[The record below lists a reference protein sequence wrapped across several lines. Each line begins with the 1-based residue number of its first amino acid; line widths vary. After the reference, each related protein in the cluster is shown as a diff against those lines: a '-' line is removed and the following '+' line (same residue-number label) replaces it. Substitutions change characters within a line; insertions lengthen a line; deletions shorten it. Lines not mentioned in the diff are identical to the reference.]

1 MTQVN
6 LLPREVR
13 TRRRVHR
20 VTAAAVGAVG
30 AVVVL
35 LLAVFVL
42 QSTRL
47 HQVDTQ
53 LGAAQSLNSGLQTKV
68 AQLQKFEDL
77 KNNVAARQAIVDGLL
92 HQQVLWSQVLQDMS
106 AAMPGGVFLT
116 NMTGSLTGATDATA
130 TVGATGAVVGNITLQ
145 GTALDYPDLT
155 ALLRRLERVDG
166 WVNPWVSQATR
177 AILDDQRVVQFT
189 ATVDL
194 GTAAT
199 VNGRAK

>member
-13 TRRRVHR
+13 TRRRVRR

-47 HQVDTQ
+47 HKVDSQ
-53 LGAAQSLNSGLQTKV
+53 LGAAQSLNSGLQGKV

-77 KNNVAARQAIVDGLL
+77 KKNVAARQAIVDGLL

-106 AAMPGGVFLT
+106 AAMPGGVFVT
-116 NMTGSLTGATDATA
+116 TLTGTLQAGADATG
-130 TVGATGAVVGNITLQ
+130 TVGATGAVVGNISLQ

-155 ALLRRLERVDG
+155 ALLRRLERIDG

-177 AILDDQRVVQFT
+177 AILDGQRVVQFT
-189 ATVDL
+189 ATVDQSPD
-194 GTAAT
+194 AT
-199 VNGRAK
+199 VDGRAK

>member
-1 MTQVN
+1 
-6 LLPREVR
+6 
-13 TRRRVHR
+13 
-20 VTAAAVGAVG
+20 
-30 AVVVL
+30 
-35 LLAVFVL
+35 
-42 QSTRL
+42 
-47 HQVDTQ
+47 VDTQ

-77 KNNVAARQAIVDGLL
+77 KNNVAARQAMVDGLL

-106 AAMPGGVFLT
+106 AAMPDGAFLT
-116 NMTGSLTGATDATA
+116 SMTGTLEPSTDAAA
-130 TVGATGAVVGNITLQ
+130 TVGAPAALVGNISVQ

-177 AILDDQRVVQFT
+177 AILDGQRVVQFT

-194 GTAAT
+194 GPAAT
-199 VNGRAK
+199 VNGRPQ

>member
-13 TRRRVHR
+13 TRRRVRR
-20 VTAAAVGAVG
+20 VTAAAVGAVA
-30 AVVVL
+30 AVDV
-35 LLAVFVL
+35 
-42 QSTRL
+42 
-47 HQVDTQ
+47 
-53 LGAAQSLNSGLQTKV
+53 
-68 AQLQKFEDL
+68 
-77 KNNVAARQAIVDGLL
+77 LL

-106 AAMPGGVFLT
+106 ATMPDGAFLT
-116 NMTGSLTGATDATA
+116 SLTGSLQGATDASGTA
-130 TVGATGAVVGNITLQ
+130 GATGAVVANLSLQ

-177 AILDDQRVVQFT
+177 AILDGQRVVQFT

-194 GTAAT
+194 SPDAT